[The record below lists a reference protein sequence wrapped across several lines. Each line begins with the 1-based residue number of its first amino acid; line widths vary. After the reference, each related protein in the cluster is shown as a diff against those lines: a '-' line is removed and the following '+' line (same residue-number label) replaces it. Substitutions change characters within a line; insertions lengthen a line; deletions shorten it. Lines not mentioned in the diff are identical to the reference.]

1 MSAAQY
7 DAAPFDA
14 VSLGILWDRLVSISD
29 EIVETLVRTS
39 FSTIVR
45 ESYDLSVM
53 LFDQNGLMFAQG
65 TRSIPV
71 FIGTAA
77 VTLRHMLQRFPPE
90 TLVPGDVVVTND
102 PIIGTGHLFDIN
114 VMRPVYRQDRLVGYT
129 MSITHLPDI
138 GGMGFSAAATEM
150 LHEGLRLPI
159 CKLVKAGQIDPFIVE
174 LIRANVRVP
183 EQVIG
188 DIMANIS
195 CNEVGAQQLLEF
207 MAEYDLDDLAICA
220 QSERAM
226 RDRLKTIPDGVY
238 AHRVNLE
245 GIHTDLQLTCSIDK
259 RGDGISIDFT
269 GSSGAVKG
277 GINVPFCYT
286 RAMALYAVK
295 CLTASTIPNN
305 AGSAAPIQVT
315 APLGCLLNAQ
325 PPSATAGRHVVGH
338 FVAPLIYGALAAS
351 MPDRVQ
357 ADTGMI
363 NILTFHGRHPDGT
376 PISTLYFA
384 AGGFGALQELDG
396 ISTLPG
402 PSNMAC
408 VPVEVWELQT
418 GITVESKRL
427 RVDSG
432 GAGRWRGG
440 LGQEIVM
447 RNDTMHDLTVFS
459 MANRTEFAAAG
470 LRGGL
475 AGGLREH
482 RINGSA
488 APPKGRAV
496 LAPGDRLT
504 LLEAGGGGMG
514 DPRARVRGA
523 VVADVQ
529 AGFISAEAALSIYG
543 LEAEETAQNSVA
555 GR

>member
-1 MSAAQY
+1 
-7 DAAPFDA
+7 
-14 VSLGILWDRLVSISD
+14 
-29 EIVETLVRTS
+29 
-39 FSTIVR
+39 
-45 ESYDLSVM
+45 M

-90 TLVPGDVVVTND
+90 TLVPGDVIVTND

-188 DIMANIS
+188 DIMANVS

-207 MAEYDLDDLAICA
+207 MGEYNIDDLAPLAEAICA

-226 RDRLKTIPDGVY
+226 RDRLSSIPDGSYSNSVK
-238 AHRVNLE
+238 LE
-245 GIHTDLQLTCSIDK
+245 GIDTDLQLTCTIEK

-269 GSSGAVKG
+269 GSSGSVKG

-305 AGSAAPIQVT
+305 AGSAAPIQVS
-315 APLGCLLNAQ
+315 APPGCLLNAQ

-338 FVAPLIYGALAAS
+338 FVTPLIYGALAAS

-384 AGGFGALQELDG
+384 AGGFGALEDLDG

-408 VPVEVWELQT
+408 VPIEVWELQT

-427 RVDSG
+427 RIDSG

-447 RNDTMHDLTVFS
+447 RNDTTHDLTVFS
-459 MANRTEFAAAG
+459 MANRTDFAAAG

-475 AGGLREH
+475 AGARREH
-482 RINGSA
+482 RINGA
-488 APPKGRAV
+488 TVPPKGRAV

-504 LLEAGGGGMG
+504 LLEAGGGGIG
-514 DPRARVRGA
+514 DPTARARAA
-523 VVADVQ
+523 VVADLR
-529 AGFISAEAALSIYG
+529 AGFIGTDSARVIYG
-543 LEAEETAQNSVA
+543 LGEDETARA
-555 GR
+555 AI